1 MYVWRISA
9 AIVQWVM
16 AHQLGHDQCRF
27 GDVSPGADLRNFSS
41 AVAERTERACASV
54 QAKGSLSMTTPPV
67 KDIVIRLDTIDEL
80 FNAPDINPFS
90 DEEVDVL
97 GEPAMMR
104 VVRRLQARRVRN
116 WEGVRLI
123 IALPPDQITPEL
135 GARTE
140 QAIRRYSNA
149 KIEDN
154 KLQIRLSRMRSL
166 IGLAMVTA
174 LSILIIGVAYLLF
187 NSVFADASDTV
198 RGIVA
203 ASISVFVWVVLW
215 DPMEQLLFDWVQ
227 PRIENNILRKLQGI
241 DILIRPKS

>member
-1 MYVWRISA
+1 MTP
-9 AIVQWVM
+9 
-16 AHQLGHDQCRF
+16 
-27 GDVSPGADLRNFSS
+27 SPSN
-41 AVAERTERACASV
+41 
-54 QAKGSLSMTTPPV
+54 
-67 KDIVIRLDTIDEL
+67 DIVIRLDTIDEL

-90 DEEVDVL
+90 EEEVDVL
-97 GEPAMMR
+97 GEPAMIR
-104 VVRRLQARRVRN
+104 VVRRLQARRVHN

-123 IALPPDQITPEL
+123 IALPTDQITPEL

-154 KLQIRLSRMRSL
+154 KLQIHLSRMRSL

-198 RGIVA
+198 KGIVA
-203 ASISVFVWVVLW
+203 ASISVFVWVILW
-215 DPMEQLLFDWVQ
+215 DPMEQLLFNWVE

-241 DILIRPKS
+241 DIVIRPKS

>member
-1 MYVWRISA
+1 
-9 AIVQWVM
+9 
-16 AHQLGHDQCRF
+16 
-27 GDVSPGADLRNFSS
+27 
-41 AVAERTERACASV
+41 
-54 QAKGSLSMTTPPV
+54 MTTPPV

-123 IALPPDQITPEL
+123 IELPPDQITPDLE
-135 GARTE
+135 ARTE

-198 RGIVA
+198 KGIVA
-203 ASISVFVWVVLW
+203 ASISVFVWVILW
-215 DPMEQLLFDWVQ
+215 DPMEQLLFNWVQ

-241 DILIRPKS
+241 DIVIRPKS